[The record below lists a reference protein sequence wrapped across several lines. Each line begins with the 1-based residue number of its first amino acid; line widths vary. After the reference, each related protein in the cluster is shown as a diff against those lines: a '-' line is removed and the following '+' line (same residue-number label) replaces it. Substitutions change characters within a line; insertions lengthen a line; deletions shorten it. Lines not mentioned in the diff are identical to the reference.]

1 MSAQQ
6 ILLVDDN
13 KILLEIVSRS
23 LQKEGYKTWTAVSG
37 KEALRCIQK
46 NGLPHLAIVD
56 INMPGMNGFE
66 LGRRIHRFA
75 DLPIILLSSEDEEE
89 IVVRGLKQFAEDY
102 IIKPTEGPLR
112 LKELAT
118 RIERVLR
125 RIGDFAYTLDPVIT
139 VDDRL
144 QVDLGRPPRYSGRRA
159 ISLTPTESK
168 LLYILMRYAGRT
180 VSTSFL
186 LRRMWPLEDVFE
198 DRLHT
203 IVYRLR
209 RKSNGTRAT
218 LSTSSPTG
226 ATATP
231 SPCIPKLRKWP
242 PIITKIYYTPAAQTS
257 FQSREKISVVLLFSV
272 WCSVFRKRQ
281 NPTGCSLRPRPF

>member
-1 MSAQQ
+1 MSDQQ
-6 ILLVDDN
+6 TLLLVDDD
-13 KILLEIVSRS
+13 KIILEIISHA
-23 LQKEGYKTWTAVSG
+23 LQEEGYKTWTAVSG

-102 IIKPTEGPLR
+102 IIKPTTGPLR
-112 LKELAT
+112 LKELAS

-139 VDDRL
+139 VDEHLR
-144 QVDLGRPPRYSGRRA
+144 VDLGHRRVFRDGRET
-159 ISLTPTESK
+159 SLTPTESK

-209 RKSNGTRAT
+209 RKIERDPRNAVYVVSDWGNGYTFPLHTETSNVI
-218 LSTSSPTG
+218 SS
-226 ATATP
+226 
-231 SPCIPKLRKWP
+231 
-242 PIITKIYYTPAAQTS
+242 
-257 FQSREKISVVLLFSV
+257 
-272 WCSVFRKRQ
+272 
-281 NPTGCSLRPRPF
+281 